1 MTMNLIGKWQI
12 AETLQFNEEKERFD
26 WAKVSDILSQEDVDK
41 DMIMLL
47 NAVVVFESDGN
58 LTFMSPLPE
67 GVTQEEID
75 EAVAAG
81 EIQLRDGKMITQQN
95 HWKTENGKNLADTG
109 AEGEVLGEKVGPW
122 EEIKEV
128 DDNTI
133 ELMMFRLRK
142 TE

>member
-1 MTMNLIGKWQI
+1 MNLIGKWQI
-12 AETLQFNEEKERFD
+12 AETLQFNEEKSCFD
-26 WAKVSDILSQEDVDK
+26 WTKVSDILSQEDVDK

-122 EEIKEV
+122 EEIREV

>member
-1 MTMNLIGKWQI
+1 MNLIGKWQI

>member
-12 AETLQFNEEKERFD
+12 AETLQFNEEKSCFD
-26 WAKVSDILSQEDVDK
+26 WTKVSDILSQEDVDK

>member
-1 MTMNLIGKWQI
+1 MNLIGKWQI
-12 AETLQFNEEKERFD
+12 AETLQFNEEKSCFD
-26 WAKVSDILSQEDVDK
+26 WTKVSDILSQEDVDK